1 MTSHHLGMKFS
12 TFDNDND
19 LWSENCAV
27 ARYGAWWYS
36 ACAAS
41 NLNGRYTKG
50 IDLTGIASNPNTT
63 VQAISSNL
71 PRTCSLSTNRH
82 SGIQLIHPQPGFRE
96 PFEVFCDQEYENGGW
111 IVIQNRYEG
120 SVHFYR
126 DWDEYE
132 RGFGNLGGEFWLGL
146 SKIHELTYSRKYE
159 LHVVLEDWDG
169 IQAIAR
175 YSEFLLAGPKEKYLL
190 RNLGTEPFGVF
201 CDQEYEGGGWIVIQ
215 NRFNGSVH
223 FYRDW
228 NDYERGFGNLNGEF
242 WLGLSKIHELTYSRR
257 YELLVLLE
265 DWEGVQAVARYSDFL
280 VAGPKE
286 KYMLRS
292 LGNFSGSAGDSLME
306 YHLAT

>member
-1 MTSHHLGMKFS
+1 MREGKSLQVLFYFAVWQFTSAFS
-12 TFDNDND
+12 AESPNQSDV
-19 LWSENCAV
+19 S
-27 ARYGAWWYS
+27 AR
-36 ACAAS
+36 
-41 NLNGRYTKG
+41 NLNF
-50 IDLTGIASNPNTT
+50 
-63 VQAISSNL
+63 NL
-71 PRTCSLSTNRH
+71 PQTCSQSTQQN
-82 SGIQLIHPQPGFRE
+82 SGIQLIHPQPGFR
-96 PFEVFCDQEYENGGW
+96 
-111 IVIQNRYEG
+111 
-120 SVHFYR
+120 
-126 DWDEYE
+126 
-132 RGFGNLGGEFWLGL
+132 
-146 SKIHELTYSRKYE
+146 
-159 LHVVLEDWDG
+159 
-169 IQAIAR
+169 
-175 YSEFLLAGPKEKYLL
+175 
-190 RNLGTEPFGVF
+190 EPFGVF

-306 YHLAT
+306 YHLGMKFSTFDNNNDLSPDGNCAIGWYGAWWYRLCHRSNLNGKYMQGFDRAGMDWRTFRPNGYSLRKSRMMIRAVD